1 MWRAADV
8 GVNRDLLHGVK
19 RGWCLFVGK
28 SSAWESTAQRKQH
41 QFISDRETFSLFLG
55 WWCHTDVCLVMYNK
69 QILLVLVWST
79 GLSYGFSF
87 TVTTLSNQDGSS
99 PESFLKVSV
108 CSALSTS
115 VTSDWTSVVWSLYVL
130 FALFMVFAFSCVR
143 SCFTLLQVKTQHF
156 LTLLLHNKGFKYLN
170 N

>member
-1 MWRAADV
+1 M
-8 GVNRDLLHGVK
+8 
-19 RGWCLFVGK
+19 
-28 SSAWESTAQRKQH
+28 SALTEICCTALK
-41 QFISDRETFSLFLG
+41 EA
-55 WWCHTDVCLVMYNK
+55 DVCLEGNPPPENPQRSGNSITLSQTERHLVCFWADDVTLTSVSVMYNK

-108 CSALSTS
+108 CSALRTS

>member
-55 WWCHTDVCLVMYNK
+55 WWCHTDVCLGDTADSPRVGL
-69 QILLVLVWST
+69 IHRVIVWF
-79 GLSYGFSF
+79 LF